1 MLIYCPDCKKS
12 ISSDVQTCPNCGC
25 NIEAKREAGYVFEEF
40 IPPRYNAMGV
50 ASAAMT
56 LGLPILF
63 ILLIGMTLRNSSL
76 GIVLMLLFTG
86 GQVVLGV
93 LPLIKERSA
102 YKWPSVVGIVIGSL
116 MFVFMLISFLLVG
129 ILG

>member
-25 NIEAKREAGYVFEEF
+25 NIEAKREAGYVFEESVL
-40 IPPRYNAMGV
+40 PHYNAMGV

-63 ILLIGMTLRNSSL
+63 ILLIGMALRNSAL
-76 GIVLMLLFTG
+76 GIVLMLLFSG

-93 LPLIKERSA
+93 LPFIKDRSA

-116 MFVFMLISFLLVG
+116 LFVFMLLSFMLVG
-129 ILG
+129 IFG

>member
-25 NIEAKREAGYVFEEF
+25 NIEARKEAGYVFEEF
-40 IPPRYNAMGV
+40 IPPHYNAMGV

-56 LGLPILF
+56 LGLPFLYV
-63 ILLIGMTLRNSSL
+63 LLLGMVLRSSAL
-76 GIVLMLLFTG
+76 GIVVMFLFSG
-86 GQVVLGV
+86 AQIALGII
-93 LPLIKERSA
+93 PLIKDKSA

-116 MFVFMLISFLLVG
+116 LFIFMLLSFLLVG